1 MSNLLIIAIIFII
14 LALVFYTIGVFGE
27 KKKGELTLFH
37 TVLFWL
43 GFVCDTVGTNIMSNI
58 AGGGFSFNIHS
69 ITGLLALLLMG
80 LHAIWAT
87 IIIIKKDNKAK
98 RIFHKFSIFVWII
111 WLVPYILGI
120 FIGMK

>member
-1 MSNLLIIAIIFII
+1 MSNLLIIAIIFIT

-111 WLVPYILGI
+111 WILPYILGI

>member
-1 MSNLLIIAIIFII
+1 MSNLLIIAIIFIT

>member
-1 MSNLLIIAIIFII
+1 MSNLLIIAIIFIT

-27 KKKGELTLFH
+27 KKEGELTLFH

>member
-1 MSNLLIIAIIFII
+1 MSNLLIIA

>member
-1 MSNLLIIAIIFII
+1 MSNLLIIAIIFIT

-120 FIGMK
+120 LIGMK